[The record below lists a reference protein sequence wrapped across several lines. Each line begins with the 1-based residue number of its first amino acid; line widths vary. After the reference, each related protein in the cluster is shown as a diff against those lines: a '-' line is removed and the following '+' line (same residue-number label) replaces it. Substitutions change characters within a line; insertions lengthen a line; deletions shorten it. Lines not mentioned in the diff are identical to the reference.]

1 MDIIDIEFESWH
13 NILIK
18 INWPII
24 ILTLVLIILVAWLMK
39 ISVSFLSRK
48 SIDINEV
55 ELGIGNSKIKLK
67 INNKDREIAYKIWVE
82 MTTRKI
88 SIPFDKNNDVIV
100 GVYDSWYEFFKIARD
115 AIKEIPVQR
124 LPYCKDLILL
134 TDRILN
140 DLLREHLTRWQAKF
154 RKWYSIESKNHPE
167 KTPQEI
173 QQSYKDYDLLVE
185 DLVYTNE
192 RLIKYCALMKKIAFK
207 E

>member
-39 ISVSFLSRK
+39 KSVSFLSRK

-55 ELGIGNSKIKLK
+55 ELGIGNSKLKLK
-67 INNKDREIAYKIWVE
+67 INNKDREIAYRIWVE

-100 GVYDSWYEFFKIARD
+100 EVYDSWYEFFRIARD

-124 LPYCKDLILL
+124 LSYCEELISL

-140 DLLREHLTRWQAKF
+140 NQLRRHLTSWQAKF
-154 RKWYSIESKNHPE
+154 RKWYSLEAENNPK

-173 QQSYKDYDLLVE
+173 QQSYNEYDLLVE
-185 DLVYTNE
+185 DLVDTNE